1 MSYQMIFR
9 MAKYSFLFLFLSL
22 PFWLNAKEVPPK
34 SAKLVNDFAGVLN
47 RAELNDLERRMVAF
61 DDSTSTQIAVVIENS
76 LEGDDVFEYSFRL
89 AEAWGIGTAGKDN
102 GILVYIAIQ
111 DRKLFIHV
119 GPGLQGVVTDAMT
132 KTVIENIITPNFKS
146 QKYYNGLLR
155 GTNALQ
161 EMARGEFKNDN
172 SRKRGKRSSSFP
184 VEILIFLGI
193 FIFFIWISQ
202 RGNDDEDDG
211 GGYHRGGRYDYNR
224 RGRGG
229 GWIFFPG
236 SFGGGGSGGGFG
248 GDGGFGGGGF
258 GGFGGGGFDGGGAGG
273 SW

>member
-1 MSYQMIFR
+1 MIFR
-9 MAKYSFLFLFLSL
+9 MVKYCILFLFLSFSFGL
-22 PFWLNAKEVPPK
+22 EAKEIPPRPNPP
-34 SAKLVNDFAGVLN
+34 KLVNDFAGVLN
-47 RAELNDLERRMVAF
+47 RAEVNGLERRLVAYA
-61 DDSTSTQIAVVIENS
+61 DSTSTQIAVVIENS

-102 GILVYIAIQ
+102 GMLIYIAIQ

-119 GPGLQGVVTDAMT
+119 GPGLQGVVTDGMT
-132 KTVIENIITPNFKS
+132 KHVIENIISPNFKS
-146 QKYYNGLLR
+146 QKYYNGLYR

-161 EMARGEFKNDN
+161 KMAEGEFKNTN
-172 SRKRGKRSSSFP
+172 PRGGRRSAGGFP
-184 VEILIFLGI
+184 FEILIFLAI
-193 FIFFIWISQ
+193 IIFFIWMNQ
-202 RGNDDEDDG
+202 RGDDGSDDG
-211 GGYHRGGRYDYNR
+211 GGYYRGGKYDYNR

-236 SFGGGGSGGGFG
+236 SFGGGGSGGFG
-248 GDGGFGGGGF
+248 GGGGGFGGGGF

>member
-1 MSYQMIFR
+1 MIFR
-9 MAKYSFLFLFLSL
+9 TAKLSL
-22 PFWLNAKEVPPK
+22 FVFLLSIPFWSLAKEIPPRPNPP
-34 SAKLVNDFAGVLN
+34 KLVNDFAGVLN
-47 RAELNDLERRMVAF
+47 RAETRDLERRLVAF

-89 AEAWGIGTAGKDN
+89 AEAWQIGTAGKDN

-111 DRKLFIHV
+111 DRQLFIHV

-132 KTVIENIITPNFKS
+132 KTVIENIIKPNFRS

-172 SRKRGKRSSSFP
+172 PRNRGGKRSTGFP
-184 VEILIFLGI
+184 IEILFFLGVLI
-193 FIFFIWISQ
+193 FIIWINQ

-211 GGYHRGGRYDYNR
+211 GGYYRGGRYDYNR

-236 SFGGGGSGGGFG
+236 SFGGGGGSGGFG
-248 GDGGFGGGGF
+248 GGGGGF